1 MNDAIYQRA
10 LLALAA
16 GAAGAGRLAEPSAT
30 ARADNPICG
39 DRCTIDVALDA
50 EGTITALAHD
60 TKACVLAQA
69 SAAILGAHAVGANG
83 AAITALKEDVLRMLK
98 EAAAPPAPPFAE
110 FSALE
115 PAAAHK
121 SRHACV
127 LLPLEALLKAL
138 DRG

>member
-16 GAAGAGRLAEPSAT
+16 SATGAGRLTGPHAT
-30 ARADNPICG
+30 GRADNPMCG
-39 DRCTIDVALDA
+39 DRCTIDIARDA
-50 EGTITALAHD
+50 AGRITALAHE

-83 AAITALKEDVLRMLK
+83 AAIAALKGDVIRMLK
-98 EAAAPPAPPFAE
+98 EANAPPAPPFAD
-110 FSALE
+110 FAALA
-115 PAAAHK
+115 PAAAHT

-127 LLPLEALLKAL
+127 LLPLDALLKAL
-138 DRG
+138 EGA